1 MIDIAQNDL
10 EPVITLKRTP
20 EAASPTVTA
29 AEFRDAMSSLGA
41 SVNIITSAFAGNR
54 VGFTATAVCSV
65 SDEPATLLFCVNN
78 RSSSLSTLLRSEVA
92 NINTLRAEESGI
104 ADVFSG
110 RTEITA
116 AERFSFGDWQ
126 STSNGCPILTSALVS
141 FECRIIEAKLINTH
155 LVFFASVVGVQ
166 RAQPGAALIYHG
178 RSYKTA

>member
-1 MIDIAQNDL
+1 M
-10 EPVITLKRTP
+10 LKQLP
-20 EAASPTVTA
+20 EAASSVVAPA
-29 AEFRDAMSSLGA
+29 DFRDAMASLGA
-41 SVNIITSAFAGNR
+41 AVNIITTEFAGKR

-78 RSSSLSTLLRSEVA
+78 RSSSLPTLLRSKVA

-116 AERFSFGDWQ
+116 ADRFSVGDWQ
-126 STSNGCPILTSALVS
+126 TTSNGCAMLATALVG
-141 FECRIIEAKLINTH
+141 FECRIIETKLINTH
-155 LVFFASVVGVQ
+155 HVFFASVIGVQ
-166 RAQPGAALIYHG
+166 RAQAGAALIYHG